1 MNKVFTTFLITSL
14 VVSQTAL
21 AEMMVMEE
29 EVLAEPE
36 AITLA
41 TSEDPQTNKLSGLI
55 GESNMA
61 NAHLVA
67 RTMLKLLLENP
78 TQADA
83 IIAST
88 LDLLPTDAS
97 VIVKLIATEHPEYL
111 APVLAQTLQN
121 NPEQLSTILV
131 AASKAQPTQSALI
144 TQTALA
150 VQPEELNTIVTMLVK
165 TTPEQ
170 TPAIMSAAILAQP
183 QQTAGIVALTL
194 ALAPPAATE
203 QILTAALDAA
213 PVEQLPNIA
222 RVAQD
227 NNIDAQILVTA
238 ALASGRDIGDVLPAP
253 ATGPST
259 EQLLLAFIA
268 PTQVQ
273 EIIATPG
280 SITVVSAGSGS
291 GGTTVSPN

>member
-1 MNKVFTTFLITSL
+1 MNKVFTTFLMAGL
-14 VVSQTAL
+14 VISQPAL

-36 AITLA
+36 AITLT
-41 TSEDPQTNKLSGLI
+41 TSEDPQTKKLSGLI

-61 NAHLVA
+61 NANLVA
-67 RTMLKLLLENP
+67 RTMLKLLQENP
-78 TQADA
+78 TQVDA

-88 LDLLPTDAS
+88 LDLLPADAS

-111 APVLAQTLQN
+111 APVLTQTLQN
-121 NPEQLSTILV
+121 NPEQLGAILT

-150 VQPEELNTIVTMLVK
+150 AQPEQLNKVVTTLVK

-203 QILTAALDAA
+203 QILTAALTAA
-213 PVEQLPNIA
+213 PVDQLPNIA
-222 RVAQD
+222 TVAQD

-238 ALASGRDIGDVLPAP
+238 ALASGRDIGDVLPSP
-253 ATGPST
+253 AAGPSA